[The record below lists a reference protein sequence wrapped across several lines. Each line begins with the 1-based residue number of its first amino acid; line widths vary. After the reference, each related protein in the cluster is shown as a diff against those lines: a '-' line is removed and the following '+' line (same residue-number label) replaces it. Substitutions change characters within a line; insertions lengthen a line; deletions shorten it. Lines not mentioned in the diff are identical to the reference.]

1 MSSPAQSTSRH
12 PGKSTYRPCYDEIL
26 MKLAVIVPAFNEA
39 TTINEVVRRLRA
51 VPMDKEIIVVDDAS
65 TDGTD
70 AELEKVAG
78 PDLIVIRHEHNQGKG
93 AAIRT
98 ALPHVTAEAV
108 VIQDADLEYAPE
120 QLPSLLEPIAE
131 GRADAVYGSRFMGS
145 IEGMRLAN
153 YLANKMLAW
162 TATILYGQVITDEA
176 TCYKM
181 FRTDLIRSMPLECK
195 RYEFCPEVTART
207 LLKKVHIL
215 ELPIDYRGRT
225 VLEGMK
231 INLSDAFSAF
241 ATLVKYRLRRKV

>member
-1 MSSPAQSTSRH
+1 
-12 PGKSTYRPCYDEIL
+12 

-39 TTINEVVRRLRA
+39 STISEVVRRLRS

-65 TDGTD
+65 SDGT
-70 AELEKVAG
+70 AEVLKKMAG
-78 PDLIVIRHEHNQGKG
+78 PDLVVIRHEHNQGKG

-98 ALPHVTAEAV
+98 ALPRVTAEAV

-120 QLPSLLEPIAE
+120 QLPDLLKPIEE

-145 IEGMRLAN
+145 IDGMRLAN

-162 TATILYGQVITDEA
+162 SATLLYGQRITDEA

-181 FRTDLIRSMPLECK
+181 FRTDLIRSMPLECR

-207 LLKKVHIL
+207 LLKKVHIM
-215 ELPIDYRGRT
+215 ELPIDYKGRT
-225 VLEGMK
+225 VLEGKK
-231 INLSDAFSAF
+231 INLTDAFSAF
-241 ATLVKYRLRRKV
+241 ATLLKYRVRRPG